1 MEKISSEDWRIIQL
15 VEDGIELE
23 ALADMAVELGS
34 GVTDKAAGNDRAGLA
49 RVVSGHLRK
58 AYSRMELDRTSL
70 DKLYRYAY
78 TLTAN
83 QADAYDLL
91 HNAIETSLNRPSET
105 TEKNIAYMRVIMRNR
120 FIDEYRHNQSFPHE
134 DIADHS
140 PVSMSES
147 SLEDVVIASHDLA
160 VLWKTLEPVIERYF
174 FSGQLRVLV

>member
-1 MEKISSEDWRIIQL
+1 
-15 VEDGIELE
+15 
-23 ALADMAVELGS
+23 
-34 GVTDKAAGNDRAGLA
+34 
-49 RVVSGHLRK
+49 
-58 AYSRMELDRTSL
+58 MELDRTSL

-105 TEKNIAYMRVIMRNR
+105 TRKNIAYLRAIMRNR
-120 FIDEYRHNQSFPHE
+120 FIDEYRQNQSFPHE
-134 DIADHS
+134 DIDDHS

-160 VLWKTLEPVIERYF
+160 VLWKTIEPVDREVLF
-174 FSGQLRVLV
+174 FWAVEGFSMREISEKLEISRGTLLSRIHRLRKRLSENVNDRQRGQA